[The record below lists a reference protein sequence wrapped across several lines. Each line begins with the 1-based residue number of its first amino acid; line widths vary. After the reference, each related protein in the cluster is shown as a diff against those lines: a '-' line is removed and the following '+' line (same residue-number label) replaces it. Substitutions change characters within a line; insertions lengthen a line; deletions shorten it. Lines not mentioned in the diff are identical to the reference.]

1 MDDFRLTKGID
12 AWASPDHFVRL
23 RLAAYDAVTDAGI
36 AWALRAQPARPAEVR
51 IARELHQD
59 IQAAR
64 TVWSAPDT
72 PDDHWPPLVRRL
84 HSLLRISTLIP
95 ALLENGGGQ
104 DLDADLVQALR
115 TAAVMCGGFDRPL
128 TDLEESLRD
137 TSHHDHH
144 DHHHHGRAADLGLL
158 AAAARHA
165 LTALLLLDKQLL
177 AKIAAQ
183 GRRT

>member
-12 AWASPDHFVRL
+12 ACASPDHFVRL
-23 RLAAYDAVTDAGI
+23 RLAAYDAATDAGI

-59 IQAAR
+59 LQAAR

-72 PDDHWPPLVRRL
+72 PDDRWPPLVRRL
-84 HSLLRISTLIP
+84 HSLLHISNLIP
-95 ALLENGGGQ
+95 ALLETGGDQ

-128 TDLEESLRD
+128 TDLEESLRE
-137 TSHHDHH
+137 TSHHH
-144 DHHHHGRAADLGLL
+144 HHHHGRAADLGLL
-158 AAAARHA
+158 AAAARHS

-183 GRRT
+183 GSRA